1 MNVEEKNKL
10 LVKKCMMYGI
20 LLILLLISVG
30 PFLWLL
36 STALKSSNENLFKF
50 PPDLFPK
57 EPTFANMKKVFE
69 TIPFFTY
76 FINSVILAV
85 IAVMSDIILGSL
97 AAYPLARM
105 KFKGKKIIF
114 MSTLSTMMIPFQ
126 VTMIPIFIIVTRMQL
141 KNTYA
146 GIILPTAVTAF
157 GIFLL
162 RQAFLAIPQ
171 SLEEAAFIDGC
182 NSFQVWYKILLPL
195 IKPSIAT
202 LAIFTFVN
210 SWGNFLWPLLILDN
224 KKMYTLPL
232 GVQDLQG
239 TFTTDWRLIAAGA
252 VLSMIPIIVFFVAT
266 QKYFIEGATAGGV
279 KG

>member
-1 MNVEEKNKL
+1 MNVEERSKL
-10 LVKKCMMYGI
+10 LVKKCIMYGI
-20 LLILLLISVG
+20 LFILLLISVG

-85 IAVMSDIILGSL
+85 IAVTSDIILGSL

-126 VTMIPIFIIVTRMQL
+126 VTMIPIFIIITRMQL